1 MQKKRTNT
9 LLADTKFIISE
20 ESDET
25 LTIQNDISIDQLSVM
40 DNVIDLNINHMK
52 ERFNQNHIDLADFY
66 FGEQYS

>member
-1 MQKKRTNT
+1 LQKKRTNT

-25 LTIQNDISIDQLSVM
+25 QTIQNDISIDQLSVM
-40 DNVIDLNINHMK
+40 DNMIDLNINHMK

-66 FGEQYS
+66 FGE

>member
-1 MQKKRTNT
+1 MASNTT
-9 LLADTKFIISE
+9 LLTDTKFIISE

-25 LTIQNDISIDQLSVM
+25 QTIQNDISIDQLSVM
-40 DNVIDLNINHMK
+40 DNMIDLNINHMK